1 MGLTTWP
8 IALPQP
14 GLYTNI
20 ATVTEVVL
28 PNGGEG
34 ATYTPLPGRP
44 GFDANFQPT
53 YNITSDS
60 HSELPEPAV

>member
-1 MGLTTWP
+1 VPEILFGHQSVPW
-8 IALPQP
+8 Q
-14 GLYTNI
+14 
-20 ATVTEVVL
+20 